1 MSDDQNEKDFHYAT
15 KRCPFCY
22 EYMPLS
28 ATRCPACRKGVGNVE
43 KHGMAKKAVDWKA
56 YGIAIAAVIA
66 LSVYIWLAFVRS

>member
-1 MSDDQNEKDFHYAT
+1 MPDDPNDKDFQYAT

-28 ATRCPACRKGVGNVE
+28 ATRCPVCRRGVGDVE

-56 YGIAIAAVIA
+56 YTVALVAILA
-66 LSVYIWLAFVRS
+66 LSVYIWWAFL